1 MSFGQSISIVFRKY
15 ADFKGVASRSEYW
28 WWILFVVLV
37 GIATGAIWDGLNVAW
52 NIAVLLPTLA
62 VGVRR
67 LRDAGYHWGWIFLG
81 LVPLVG
87 GIVLIVF
94 FTQPSKPTVVESD
107 PEI

>member
-1 MSFGQSISIVFRKY
+1 MSFGQSISTVFRKY

-37 GIATGAIWDGLNVAW
+37 GIAAGAIWDGLNAAW
-52 NIAVLLPTLA
+52 NIAVLLPSLA

-67 LRDAGYHWGWIFLG
+67 LRDAGYHWGWIFLS
-81 LVPLVG
+81 LVPIIG

-94 FTQPSKPTVVESD
+94 LTQPSKPTVVEAD